1 MFPRIIYIETTNL
14 CNAKCIMCPHQ
25 KLNRTPAFMSDAIFE
40 KTVSDIEDISLS
52 GGQIFLHK
60 EGEPLLDPKIMARL
74 KYTTS
79 RLGGKNEVGISTNGM
94 LFTPDKADSFIET
107 GANLIFFSVDGVEKD
122 EYEQIRVNLKYEV
135 VEKNIKY
142 FLNRCKNENLK
153 IRVVMQMLINSKD
166 NHSNLFIEKWK
177 NYPCEFY
184 IKEMHSYLDGE
195 KSIQTKKIST
205 SQLNFCEDPFKLI
218 VIYTNGSA
226 GLCCWDYNNEYSIGN
241 ITNSSL
247 LELFNSEKAELLR
260 KAITSKQCKNIIPC
274 NRCARIFGND
284 HITPY

>member
-1 MFPRIIYIETTNL
+1 
-14 CNAKCIMCPHQ
+14 
-25 KLNRTPAFMSDAIFE
+25 
-40 KTVSDIEDISLS
+40 
-52 GGQIFLHK
+52 
-60 EGEPLLDPKIMARL
+60 
-74 KYTTS
+74 
-79 RLGGKNEVGISTNGM
+79 
-94 LFTPDKADSFIET
+94 
-107 GANLIFFSVDGVEKD
+107 
-122 EYEQIRVNLKYEV
+122 
-135 VEKNIKY
+135 
-142 FLNRCKNENLK
+142 
-153 IRVVMQMLINSKD
+153 
-166 NHSNLFIEKWK
+166 
-177 NYPCEFY
+177 
-184 IKEMHSYLDGE
+184 MHSYLDGE
-195 KSIQTKKIST
+195 KSIQTKKNST